1 MLIALLTLY
10 LLGSS
15 GTLPLVAAL
24 DQVKESVEKDLAAG
38 PRRTELRDII
48 ERAEHTTRDAM
59 EKRKTSLRDL
69 LSLVHKYDAQDGDV
83 QAKLKQLRAET
94 GAYQQQMI
102 RDRFELKGKMSRE
115 EWAKVFAPA
124 PGGVVPA
131 R

>member
-1 MLIALLTLY
+1 MLIALVTLY

-24 DQVKESVEKDLAAG
+24 DSVKESVEKDVPAG

-48 ERAEHTTRDAM
+48 EGAEHTTRDAM

-69 LSLVHKYDAQDGDV
+69 LDLVHKYDARDGDI
-83 QAKLKQLRAET
+83 QPRLKQLRADT
-94 GAYQQQMI
+94 AAYQQQII
-102 RDRFELKGKMSRE
+102 RYRFELKDKMSRE
-115 EWAKVFAPA
+115 EWAKVFP
-124 PGGVVPA
+124 PA